1 MTQSRWQRS
10 AEWPLML
17 AAVVFLGAY
26 TWEVV
31 GHLEGAERRLAEV
44 LIWATWGVFLVDY
57 LANLMLAPRRWQW
70 FRSHLLEFLI
80 VMLPMLRPLR
90 LLRLLTLLNVL
101 QRTAGSA
108 FRGSVVVYVAGA
120 SALLVFVAALAV
132 LDVERSAPGANLTGF
147 GDAIWWAFVTMT
159 TVGYGDFAPVTGPGR
174 LIAGVLMLSGIA
186 LLGVVTATLAS
197 WIVERISAQEEGAQA
212 ATQSQITDLSLQLN
226 QLQDTLDRRTR

>member
-1 MTQSRWQRS
+1 
-10 AEWPLML
+10 ML
-17 AAVVFLGAY
+17 AAFVFLGAY

-31 GHLEGAERRLAEV
+31 GDLQGTERQRAEV
-44 LIWATWGVFLVDY
+44 LIWATWGIFLVDY
-57 LANLMLAPRRWQW
+57 LANLLLAPNRWHW
-70 FRSHLLEFLI
+70 FRTHLLGFLI

-101 QRTAGSA
+101 QRTAGAA

-120 SALLVFVAALAV
+120 SALLVFLAALAV

-197 WIVERISAQEEGAQA
+197 WIVERISAQEQGARA
-212 ATQSQITDLSLQLN
+212 ATQSQITDLSRQLDE
-226 QLQDTLDRRTR
+226 LKDTLDRSTV